1 MATATASKQA
11 PAKRTNPK
19 SSTSATYTYKGVDSK
34 GNKVDGEID
43 GSSQALVKAQ
53 LLKQGI
59 RVNSVRKKPKP
70 LFGGGGKAIKPADIA
85 VFSRQLATMMKAGVP
100 LVQAFDIVADG
111 LENPRMRT
119 LVLSI
124 RDDVASGGGFA
135 ASLRSH
141 PKYFDDLFCNLV
153 EAGEQSGALETM
165 LDRIATYKEKTEA
178 LKAKIKKAMT
188 YPIAVVVVAVV
199 VTAILLIKVVP
210 QFASTFSSFG
220 ADLPALK
227 LLKVLANSTFSS
239 FGADLPAF
247 TLFVVGL
254 SDLAQERWF
263 VALLGT
269 GAFIFGFRELKRRS
283 DSFAY
288 LVDRYVLKLPVVG
301 NIIYLSIMA
310 RFGRTLSTTFAAGVP
325 LIDALTS
332 VAGAAGNRIYRD
344 AILQVRDDVSTGL
357 QLNTAL
363 RAKGIFPIL
372 LVQMAAIG
380 EESGALDAMLEKVA
394 IYYEEAVD
402 NQVDNLTALLEP
414 IIMSVLGVLVGGLL
428 IAMYLP
434 IFQLGA
440 VV

>member
-11 PAKRTNPK
+11 PAKRTKPK
-19 SSTSATYTYKGVDSK
+19 SSTSATYTYKGVDRK

-220 ADLPALK
+220 ADLPA
-227 LLKVLANSTFSS
+227 
-239 FGADLPAF
+239 F

-357 QLNTAL
+357 QLNAAL